1 MTISITN
8 SFQLKKTLLKF
19 QSLSE
24 IVSFYEDHDSVSE
37 IKGNNIIQKKFVSK
51 RYHLMKPKRL

>member
-37 IKGNNIIQKKFVSK
+37 IKGNNINQKKFVSK

>member
-8 SFQLKKTLLKF
+8 SFQLKTTLLKF